1 MLRLDTEM
9 SGQFH
14 ALLCQEA
21 MTRVAVAA
29 TRRFRPL
36 RCITVLMNLALIQ
49 VTVLKELH
57 HDE

>member
-1 MLRLDTEM
+1 M
-9 SGQFH
+9 SGQFY
-14 ALLCQEA
+14 ALLRQKA

-29 TRRFRPL
+29 MRRFRSL
-36 RCITVLMNLALIQ
+36 RCISVLMTLALIQ